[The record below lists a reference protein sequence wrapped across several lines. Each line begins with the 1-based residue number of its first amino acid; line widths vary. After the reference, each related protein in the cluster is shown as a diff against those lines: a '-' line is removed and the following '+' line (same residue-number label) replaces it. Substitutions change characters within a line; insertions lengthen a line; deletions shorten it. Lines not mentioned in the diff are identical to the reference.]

1 MKAFVTANLSE
12 QGLERLRKR
21 MEVVYEPWGETRKL
35 YMADELGEKLKALA
49 ADVVIIE
56 TDLCHEE
63 VFESVNLKMIGVCR
77 GEPLN
82 VDVELATQKGIPV
95 FNTPGRNADAVADL
109 TIGFMLCLARKIVST
124 NNLLLS
130 GKYDPE
136 DPEDYMRL
144 MQQFTGDELG
154 ALSIGIVGFGAIG
167 KKVAKRLSG
176 FGSKLLVYDPFVK
189 PEVFAE
195 FGVNSVDLEELFR
208 KSDMITI
215 HAAINDETEGM
226 ITGELLKLMKPRAYF
241 LNLARAEL
249 VDCDTLLDLL
259 KNKKIAGAAL
269 DVFMEEP
276 PKKEDPF
283 LNLDNVVVMP
293 HLGGASHQVKDHQS
307 TMILNDFEAYLDGR
321 RPVNICNP
329 EVLRKKK

>member
-1 MKAFVTANLSE
+1 MKAFITANLTQ
-12 QGLERLRKR
+12 QGLDRLQNR

-35 YMADELGEKLKALA
+35 YMADELAEKLKELG
-49 ADVVIIE
+49 ADVIIIE

-63 VFESVNLKMIGVCR
+63 VFEAINLKMIGVCR

-82 VDVELATQKGIPV
+82 VDVELATSKGIPV

-109 TIGFMLCLARKIVST
+109 TLGFMLCLARKIVST
-124 NNLLLS
+124 NNLLFS

-154 ALSIGIVGFGAIG
+154 ALQVGIVGFGAIG

-176 FGSKLLVYDPFVK
+176 FGSKILVFDPFVE
-189 PEVFAE
+189 PEVFE
-195 FGVNSVDLEELFR
+195 ELGVKSVSLEDLFR
-208 KSDMITI
+208 KSDMVTI
-215 HAAINDETEGM
+215 HAAINDKTEGM
-226 ITGELLKLMKPRAYF
+226 ITGELLRLMKPSAYF

-276 PKKEDPF
+276 PKNDDPF
-283 LNLDNVVVMP
+283 FSLDNVIALP
-293 HLGGASHQVKDHQS
+293 HLGGASHQVKEHQ
-307 TMILNDFEAYLDGR
+307 TNMIVNDFEAFLDGR
-321 RPVNICNP
+321 RPMNICNP

>member
-1 MKAFVTANLSE
+1 MKAFVTANMSAE
-12 QGLERLRKR
+12 GLERLRKR

-35 YMADELGEKLKALA
+35 YMAEELAEKLKELS

-63 VFESVNLKMIGVCR
+63 VFEAIDLKMIGVCR

-82 VDVELATQKGIPV
+82 VDVELATSKGIPV
-95 FNTPGRNADAVADL
+95 FNTPGRNADAVADMTL
-109 TIGFMLCLARKIVST
+109 GFMLCLARKIVPT
-124 NNLLLS
+124 NNLLQS

-154 ALSIGIVGFGAIG
+154 ALHIGIVGFGAIG
-167 KKVAKRLSG
+167 RKVAMRLKG
-176 FGSKLLVYDPFVK
+176 FGSKILVYDPFVK
-189 PEVFAE
+189 PEVFTE
-195 FGVNSVDLEELFR
+195 LGVKQVELDELFR
-208 KSDMITI
+208 KSDMVTI

-226 ITGELLKLMKPRAYF
+226 IKGEYLKLMKPTAFF

-249 VDCDTLLDLL
+249 VDNDTLLDLL
-259 KNKKIAGAAL
+259 KNHKIAGGAF

-283 LNLDNVVVMP
+283 MNLDNAIVMP
-293 HLGGASHQVKDHQS
+293 HMGGASHQIKDHQS
-307 TMILNDFEAYLDGR
+307 MMILNDFEAYLDGR
-321 RPVNICNP
+321 RPIHICNP